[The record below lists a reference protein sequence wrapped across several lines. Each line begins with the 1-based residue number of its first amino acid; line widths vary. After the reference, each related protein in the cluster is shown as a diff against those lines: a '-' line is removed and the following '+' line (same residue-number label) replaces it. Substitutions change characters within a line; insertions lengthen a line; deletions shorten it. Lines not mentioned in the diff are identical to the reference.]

1 MKIQNPIL
9 KGFNPDPS
17 IIRVKD
23 DYYIATSTF
32 EWFPGVQIHHSKDL
46 KNWRLINRALT
57 KKSQLDMQGT
67 SNSCGVWAPC
77 LTYNNGIYY
86 LVYSNVRSFDG
97 VWKDTPN
104 YLVTTDDIQNGNWSE
119 PVFLNSSGFDA
130 SLFHDDNGKKWLLN
144 MIVDHRGGKFF
155 GGIYLQEYDAVQN
168 ILIGTAKS
176 IFSGTDLGCT
186 EAPHLYK
193 LNGYYY
199 LIIAEGGTEYG
210 HAVSVARSK
219 SIWGPYDVHPSNPIL
234 TSRNNPDLPLQKS
247 GHASIVET
255 QSGDWIAAF
264 LVGRPL
270 KKLGRCTLG
279 RETAIAQVEWRND
292 DWLYLKGET
301 NEPKIE
307 VELEGLPEHKWDEE
321 PARDNFDSE
330 ELNIH
335 FQSLRIPVT
344 DEWCSLSER
353 KGFLRLYGRESLQS
367 MHKQS
372 LLARR
377 IQAFNVEVSTC
388 LEFAPETFQQMAGL
402 VFYYNT
408 MHMHYAHVSFN
419 EETGTRYLQIVSAD
433 NGKFSEPLKHVV
445 EIQQDKIY
453 LKGNM
458 NRNEL
463 QFSYSLN
470 GEKWEKLGGVLDASI
485 LSDDYVRD
493 NGLHYRAAF
502 TGAFVGLCCQD
513 LAGKRKHADFDWFEY
528 KEPGL

>member
-1 MKIQNPIL
+1 MRIQNPIL

-17 IIRVKD
+17 IIRVND

-32 EWFPGVQIHHSKDL
+32 EWFPGVQTHHSKDL

-57 KKSQLDMQGT
+57 KKSQLDMQGNP
-67 SNSCGVWAPC
+67 NSCGVWAPC

-104 YLVTTDDIQNGNWSE
+104 YLVTNDDIQNGNWSE

-155 GGIYLQEYDAVQN
+155 GGIYLQEYDAAQK
-168 ILIGTAKS
+168 ILIGTAKN

-193 LNGYYY
+193 RNGFYY

-219 SIWGPYDVHPSNPIL
+219 SIWGPYDVHPSNPII

-270 KKLGRCTLG
+270 EKRGRCTLG

-301 NEPKIE
+301 NEPKFEI
-307 VELEGLPEHKWDEE
+307 ELEGLTEHKWDEE

-330 ELNIH
+330 KLNIH

-353 KGFLRLYGRESLQS
+353 KGFLRLYGMESLQS

-372 LLARR
+372 FLARR

-388 LEFAPETFQQMAGL
+388 LEFVPETFQQMAGL

-419 EETGTRYLQIVSAD
+419 EETGTKYIQIISAD
-433 NGKFSEPLKHVV
+433 NGNFSEPLEHVV
-445 EIQQDKIY
+445 EIKQDKIY

-458 NRNEL
+458 NRDEL
-463 QFSYSLN
+463 QFSYSLD
-470 GEKWEKLGGVLDASI
+470 GEKWEKLGEVLVASI

-502 TGAFVGLCCQD
+502 TGAFVGICCQD

-528 KEPGL
+528 KESRL